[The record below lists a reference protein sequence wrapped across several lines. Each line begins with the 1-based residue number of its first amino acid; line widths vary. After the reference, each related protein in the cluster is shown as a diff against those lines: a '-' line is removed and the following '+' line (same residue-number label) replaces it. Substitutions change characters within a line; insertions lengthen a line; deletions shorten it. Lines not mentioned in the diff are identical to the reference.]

1 MKTAASPMSALEAI
15 IRRRAIRSY
24 LPTRVD
30 QETVRKL
37 LVAAVWAPTAMHEE
51 PWAFTVI
58 QDAAV
63 LKRISDSAKVLLVDD
78 ALRGGRHLRAGEIDR
93 FTSPDFNI
101 FYDAGTLITI
111 YCLPVSPYAKGDC
124 WLAAENLMIAAC
136 AMGLGTCV
144 IGLGLPAMNQAQIKA
159 ELKVPPEM
167 TAVVPIIVG
176 IPRGEPQPSHRK
188 DPQILSWR

>member
-1 MKTAASPMSALEAI
+1 
-15 IRRRAIRSY
+15 
-24 LPTRVD
+24 
-30 QETVRKL
+30 
-37 LVAAVWAPTAMHEE
+37 MHEE

-63 LKRISDSAKVLLVDD
+63 LKRISDRAKLLLVDD
-78 ALRGGRHLRAGEIDR
+78 ALRGGRHLKPGDIDR
-93 FTSPDFNI
+93 FTNPDFSI
-101 FYDAGTLITI
+101 FYDAGTLICI
-111 YCLPVSPYAKGDC
+111 YCLPVSAYAKGDC

-136 AMGLGTCV
+136 ALGLGTCV
-144 IGLGLPAMNQAQIKA
+144 IGLGVAAMNDAQIKA

-176 IPRGEPQPSHRK
+176 FPRGEPQPSQRK